1 MKNFAVIGVAGYIAP
16 KHLQAIKD
24 TGNDLKAALD
34 LHDSVGIL
42 DRFFP
47 EASFFTE
54 FERFDRYIEKLR
66 REKSEEKI
74 DYLSICT
81 PNYLHDAHI
90 RFALRT
96 GCHAI
101 CEKPLVLKPWNLD
114 AIEDLE
120 NETGGKVST
129 ILQLRLHPLLIDL
142 KKSLQPLPN
151 GKKHN
156 VVLTYITSRGR
167 WYKYSWKGVP
177 EKAGGLATN
186 IGIHFFDL
194 LIWLFGPVQNSIV
207 HLCDAQKV
215 SGYMSLQNANVRW
228 YLSIDKNDVPYEIA
242 QQGKSTFRSIMIDGK
257 EIEFT
262 DGFTNLHTRAYEEI
276 LKGNGFGISDARPS
290 IQLVF
295 DIRNSQPVDAEEYRH
310 PYVKSKTNRKS
321 IDELLM

>member
-1 MKNFAVIGVAGYIAP
+1 MKNFAIIGVAGYIAP

-54 FERFDRYIEKLR
+54 FERFDRFIEKLR

-129 ILQLRLHPLLIDL
+129 ILQLRLHPLLIEL
-142 KKSLQPLPN
+142 KNNLQALPN

-156 VVLTYITSRGR
+156 VVLTYVTSRGK
-167 WYKYSWKGVP
+167 WYKYSWKGVH
-177 EKAGGLATN
+177 EKSGGLATN

-194 LIWLFGPVQNSIV
+194 LIWLFGPVQNSIL
-207 HLCDAQKV
+207 HLCDPQKM
-215 SGYMSLQNANVRW
+215 SGYISLQNANVRW
-228 YLSIDKNDVPYEIA
+228 YLSIDKDDVPREVA
-242 QQGKSTFRSIMIDGK
+242 KEGKTTFRSIIIDGK
-257 EIEFT
+257 EVEFT

-276 LKGNGFGISDARPS
+276 LNGNGFGISDARPS

-295 DIRNSQPVDAEEYRH
+295 DIRNSQPVDVEEYRH
-310 PYVKSKTNRKS
+310 PFVKSKNNKKS